1 MNQIPSTKR
10 TEEEKERSPNELF
23 CGRCMSMTKHEMDSY
38 IISQLAFYLIILFKK
53 KNKSRFM
60 SLPCEMNIKY
70 SMALWIWYKKF
81 YHFLLS
87 FHKTSYYTPR
97 VPDKGY
103 FFCILLSAV
112 HFSITNQVC
121 FQTKRLL
128 TIFMLWH
135 GIKIK
140 TNLICSLFYLIGSKR
155 NFRIAE
161 S

>member
-1 MNQIPSTKR
+1 MA
-10 TEEEKERSPNELF
+10 
-23 CGRCMSMTKHEMDSY
+23 GVWSMTKLEMDLY
-38 IISQLAFYLIILFKK
+38 IISQLAFYLIILFKNK
-53 KNKSRFM
+53 KTKAGLCLCHVRWILSIAWLFEFDIKSF
-60 SLPCEMNIKY
+60 I
-70 SMALWIWYKKF
+70 IF
-81 YHFLLS
+81 FFF
-87 FHKTSYYTPR
+87 FHKTSYYIPR

-140 TNLICSLFYLIGSKR
+140 TNLICFLLYLIGSKR